1 MIILTLENIPNV
13 GHALPLIEK
22 HNLSKAM
29 EGACEEVVKNR
40 QLLEHRIVVIETP
53 EDRL

>member
-40 QLLEHRIVVIETP
+40 PPLEHRIVVVETT

>member
-1 MIILTLENIPNV
+1 MMILTLKAIPNV

-22 HNLSKAM
+22 HNLAEAM
-29 EGACEEVVKNR
+29 ESVVVEVVKNR
-40 QLLEHRIVVIETP
+40 QLLEQRVVVVETV